1 MASSII
7 DSLAGLISPQL
18 VNSLASHLGES
29 TEAVETGLQGG
40 TAAMLGG
47 IANHAGDSGF
57 LERIFGLIKG
67 SATDSIV
74 SSGLSSVLGGRQETG
89 VGDLGSRF
97 ISQIFGSQ
105 QPTITDAISRGTG
118 LKTGSANSIMAMA
131 APIVLS
137 LLGQRIRE
145 QNLTP
150 SSLGSLLKAEA
161 PSLQRFLPA
170 GLGGLITGASG
181 MLRSASSPA
190 VETASSGSRWLWPI
204 LGLLLI
210 GGLIWYFNRGSDLAN
225 KGTELATNAGT
236 ATKDAASSALGAL
249 GDFFKR
255 RLPNGTELNIP
266 RLGIEN
272 KLVDFIEDSSKPVDK
287 TTWFDFDRLL
297 FDTGKATL
305 QASSKEQLDNV
316 ANILKAYP
324 KVKIKIG
331 GYTDNTGDK
340 ASNMA
345 LSSARATTVMT
356 SLVDAGIDKSRLA
369 AEGYGDANPIA
380 DNTTEDGRA
389 RNRRIS
395 LRVTEK

>member
-118 LKTGSANSIMAMA
+118 LKSGSANSIMAMA

-137 LLGQRIRE
+137 LLGQRIRD

-181 MLRSASSPA
+181 MLSSAASAALRRRLQDRAGSGP
-190 VETASSGSRWLWPI
+190 SSGCC
-204 LGLLLI
+204 
-210 GGLIWYFNRGSDLAN
+210 
-225 KGTELATNAGT
+225 
-236 ATKDAASSALGAL
+236 
-249 GDFFKR
+249 
-255 RLPNGTELNIP
+255 
-266 RLGIEN
+266 
-272 KLVDFIEDSSKPVDK
+272 
-287 TTWFDFDRLL
+287 
-297 FDTGKATL
+297 
-305 QASSKEQLDNV
+305 
-316 ANILKAYP
+316 
-324 KVKIKIG
+324 
-331 GYTDNTGDK
+331 
-340 ASNMA
+340 
-345 LSSARATTVMT
+345 
-356 SLVDAGIDKSRLA
+356 
-369 AEGYGDANPIA
+369 
-380 DNTTEDGRA
+380 
-389 RNRRIS
+389 
-395 LRVTEK
+395 